1 MKLIYALCGLLLA
14 NAAWAA
20 APDMMVDSIR
30 MPAWVERGAQRQPL
44 AVGMELGSGDA
55 LVTGQGSRVLLRSA
69 DGSDIG
75 LGENARFVLSSI
87 GWQHENHPR
96 FVAVLEVDKGAF
108 RFTTRPGGKPHDREV
123 TLKVA
128 GATVTTGGA
137 DMWGQAGEDG
147 NGMLLLVAGAASV
160 AYGSA
165 APIALDQ
172 PLTSVVMTRGAAP
185 LPMSGIGQKRLDK
198 LMQETAI
205 GAGQGAVRSG
215 GRWKV
220 NLMEKDGQAATLQA
234 YDSLRAAGYDARI
247 LPLAKGKYRLRIIQL
262 PSRAE
267 AEALAA
273 DLRGKMGIVAPGVS
287 R

>member
-1 MKLIYALCGLLLA
+1 
-14 NAAWAA
+14 
-20 APDMMVDSIR
+20 
-30 MPAWVERGAQRQPL
+30 
-44 AVGMELGSGDA
+44 
-55 LVTGQGSRVLLRSA
+55 VLLKSA

-87 GWQHENHPR
+87 GWQHEDHPR
-96 FVAVLEVDKGAF
+96 FVAVLEAVKGAF
-108 RFTTRPGGKPHDREV
+108 RFATLPGGKSRDREV

-128 GATVTTGGA
+128 GATVTTRGA
-137 DMWGQAGEDG
+137 DLWGRAGDDG
-147 NGMLLLVAGAASV
+147 NGMLLLVAGAAAV
-160 AYGSA
+160 ADGTA
-165 APIALDQ
+165 APIALEQ

-205 GAGQGAVRSG
+205 AGGQGAVRSG

-220 NLMEKDGQAATLQA
+220 NLMEKEGQAATLAA
-234 YDSLRAAGYDARI
+234 YDSLCAAGYDARI

-267 AEALAA
+267 AAALAA
-273 DLRGKMGIVAPGVS
+273 DLRGKMGIVAPVVS